1 MKIKF
6 HRDARRS
13 KEEVGG
19 IKVPYASAKRAVSQW
34 RWYAILLGVAAP
46 LIILA
51 TGLLGRT
58 ICITAD
64 GQIVLERFEVRAAA
78 PGYVAQLN
86 VDLQS
91 YVSQGAALVRIRNSD
106 MDATETRLRS
116 ELKSMSSESHA
127 PLAASH
133 PRDHSA
139 EFALLEKSLAHQRE
153 RHRTIAELFRMGAA
167 TAAELNE
174 AAAALQNAEAAL
186 LERRTAALPLP
197 EAPAPRLGDQRR
209 LIADLAGLQQL
220 RANLVAKAPR
230 GGRVLDVFASQG
242 EFVTAG
248 APLVLIGSTKAPSI
262 QAYVAPRL
270 ASALEAGSLATVR
283 FPDGTRVLATV
294 NQAPALTKRLPADMI
309 EQNGS
314 RPMTVLLDLQST
326 SDWPSEL
333 RIHGLPVRV
342 RFHYAWE
349 NNTAGRWVGRALAW
363 LSGYG

>member
-1 MKIKF
+1 MKIQF
-6 HRDARRS
+6 HRDARRT

-19 IKVPYASAKRAVSQW
+19 IKVPYASAKRAVSKW

-51 TGLLGRT
+51 TGLLGRS

-78 PGYVAQLN
+78 PGYVSQLN
-86 VDLQS
+86 VALQS
-91 YVSQGAALVRIRNSD
+91 YVSQGAALVRLRNSD
-106 MDATETRLRS
+106 MDATESRLRAELSAMGS
-116 ELKSMSSESHA
+116 ETRPVGSPA
-127 PLAASH
+127 R
-133 PRDHSA
+133 PRDYSA
-139 EFALLEKSLAHQRE
+139 EFALLEKSLAHQRA
-153 RHRTIAELFRMGAA
+153 RHATIAELFRLGAA

-174 AAAALQNAEAAL
+174 ATAALQNTEAGL
-186 LERRTAALPLP
+186 LERRAAVTQ
-197 EAPAPRLGDQRR
+197 PAQIIPANAGERRR
-209 LIADLAGLQQL
+209 LSADLAGLQQL
-220 RANLVAKAPR
+220 RANLTAKAPCA
-230 GGRVLDVFASQG
+230 GRVLDVFASQG

-248 APLVLIGSTKAPSI
+248 APLVLIGSTRAPSI

-270 ASALEAGSLATVR
+270 ASALEAGTLATVR

-309 EQNGS
+309 EQNGT

-326 SDWPSEL
+326 SEWPKEL

-342 RFHYAWE
+342 RFHYSWE
-349 NNTAGRWVGRALAW
+349 NGFAGGLVGRALGW